1 MNTFSRKAAAL
12 QTGDHRRRLWRAPVA
27 LLLAA
32 TVVSVPALA
41 GARASRPHRGL
52 HEILARMN
60 DAARHLKTVSANL
73 DYTHVT
79 VVVNDHSTESGRFLM
94 RNPKKPEMLVQ
105 FVKPTASTVL
115 FKRNRVEMYHPKTNQ
130 IMEYDLGRHSGVAQQ
145 FFRLGFGTGTKSL
158 TASYKVKLERE
169 EDLGGAATAVLSL
182 VPKSPSVTRIF
193 TRIELWV
200 SKASWLPVQ
209 QKFYSPDGDYSIT
222 RYSDV
227 RVNERLPASTFRI
240 HAAPGAQRVKMN

>member
-1 MNTFSRKAAAL
+1 MNILRQKTANP
-12 QTGDHRRRLWRAPVA
+12 QTEGRRRLLWRAWIGGG
-27 LLLAA
+27 LAA
-32 TVVSVPALA
+32 LVVSVPAMA
-41 GARASRPHRGL
+41 AARARHPHRGL
-52 HEILARMN
+52 QQILARMN

-105 FVKPTASTVL
+105 FVKPAASTVL
-115 FKRNRVEMYHPKTNQ
+115 FKRNRLEMYHPRTNQ
-130 IMEYDLGRHSGVAQQ
+130 IMEYDLGHHSGVAQQ

-158 TASYKVKLERE
+158 TASYTVKLERE
-169 EDLGGAATAVLSL
+169 EDLGGAETAVLNL

-193 TRIELWV
+193 GRIELWV
-200 SKASWLPVQ
+200 SEASWLPVQ
-209 QKFYSPDGDYSIT
+209 QKFYSPDGDYSIA

-240 HAAPGAQRVKMN
+240 HAAPGVQRVKMN